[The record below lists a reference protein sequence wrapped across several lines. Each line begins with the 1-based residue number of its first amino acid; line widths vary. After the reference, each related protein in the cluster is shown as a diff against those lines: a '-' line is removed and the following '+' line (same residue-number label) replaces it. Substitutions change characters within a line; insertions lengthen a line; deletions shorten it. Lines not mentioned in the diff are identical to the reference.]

1 MAPEEEEVG
10 PKIAFLK
17 NNSWQDRYPQLNT
30 FLICTLYILCHFTI
44 FYQNAIPDTTRRQV
58 YGKFTI
64 ANTEL
69 REHQVHVF
77 FSNLVGRSQ
86 YCQAT
91 GTVPG
96 LGFGT
101 WDGDGKWEIE
111 STPSSR
117 R

>member
-69 REHQVHVF
+69 REHQVNVF
-77 FSNLVGRSQ
+77 FLEFRRQKSIFRYLLGVTAI
-86 YCQAT
+86 AT
-91 GTVPG
+91 
-96 LGFGT
+96 
-101 WDGDGKWEIE
+101 
-111 STPSSR
+111 R
-117 R
+117 